1 VVLIDCR
8 VLLLQRPE
16 SDYMGGIYELPSGQV
31 ERGETLQAALARELE
46 EETGLQIAQIT
57 GYLGHFDYPSG
68 SGRPTR
74 QFNFQVAV
82 QTPFEIQ
89 LQEHVRYAWAGRDE
103 LGQFRVT
110 DSVRNVL
117 DLVWI
122 LASDGNV

>member
-1 VVLIDCR
+1 MVLIDCR

-57 GYLGHFDYPSG
+57 GYLGHFDYRSG

-74 QFNFQVAV
+74 HFNFQVAV
-82 QTPFEIQ
+82 RTPFEIK
-89 LQEHVRYAWAGRDE
+89 LQEHVHHTWAGRDE
-103 LGQFRVT
+103 LGQLHTT
-110 DSVRNVL
+110 DSVQNVL
-117 DLVWI
+117 L
-122 LASDGNV
+122 LAWEQD